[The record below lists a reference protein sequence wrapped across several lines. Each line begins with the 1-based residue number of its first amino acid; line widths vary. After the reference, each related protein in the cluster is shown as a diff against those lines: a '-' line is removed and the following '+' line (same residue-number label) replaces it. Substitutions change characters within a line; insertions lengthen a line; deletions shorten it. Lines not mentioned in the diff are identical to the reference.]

1 MRSKQE
7 PCKVKS
13 RQQQKQGEEQMQDK
27 TTKKKHS
34 EKTKK
39 HTLTRL
45 ENFLGASNVKKTQKI
60 VHPKSNLKNE
70 IILYMDTRK

>member
-1 MRSKQE
+1 
-7 PCKVKS
+7 
-13 RQQQKQGEEQMQDK
+13 MQDK

-70 IILYMDTRK
+70 IILYMDTRKQIQNILKQKYETHVITFNLLEV